1 MLDEGDE
8 EHLCKHDL
16 SFLVPFPVRVGAA
29 SSTIYTPMGSILPLA
44 LNLPPVVQMSL
55 KLAMQKRRVQSE
67 RVKRAQLPSQ
77 QRESMGF
84 LGRCPQGG
92 DKGTASLEPWLL
104 TISNITYISISQRPN
119 DFCYIL
125 CSDQFQ
131 TVIAGSTCSDELSI
145 TQVSLRTEKIQYCH
159 NYKQGVFAREIIPLR
174 I

>member
-1 MLDEGDE
+1 MLVQ
-8 EHLCKHDL
+8 
-16 SFLVPFPVRVGAA
+16 FLVRVGAA

-55 KLAMQKRRVQSE
+55 KLAMQKRVQPE
-67 RVKRAQLPSQ
+67 RVKSAQLPPQ

-131 TVIAGSTCSDELSI
+131 TVITGSACSDELSI